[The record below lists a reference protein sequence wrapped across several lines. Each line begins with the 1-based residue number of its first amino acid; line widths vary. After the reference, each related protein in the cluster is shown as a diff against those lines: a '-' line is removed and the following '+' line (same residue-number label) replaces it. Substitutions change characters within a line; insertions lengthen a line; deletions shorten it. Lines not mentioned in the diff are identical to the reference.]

1 MEVQT
6 QDYID
11 RPQTPIFTQVKTG
24 EDASTQI
31 EKGELF
37 DFDEEVEPIVNVLTF
52 KTLEEARMEV
62 LEEEEIKI
70 MKQQMQDFEKV
81 RNRE

>member
-11 RPQTPIFTQVKTG
+11 RPQTSIFTPVKIG

-37 DFDEEVEPIVNVLTF
+37 DFDVEVEPIVNVLTF
-52 KTLEEARMEV
+52 KTL
-62 LEEEEIKI
+62 
-70 MKQQMQDFEKV
+70 
-81 RNRE
+81 NGSS